1 MEIIKKSSSL
11 GLQIV
16 CVGVGKVGSEFTK
29 YMANHSVLDVNLIM
43 LDKELSAKNNE
54 DLQALFSNADIVFTI
69 VDFTHEREVSL
80 YKIVEKMAKSAEA
93 FNILLSPTFQR
104 NKKVIESNTILMM
117 PYQSVLPEDTN
128 LYLSQVIKEIYALI
142 SPAEDDDI
150 NLDLVDIKAILDSQG
165 VALISI
171 GESNE
176 QNSVIKAIKMAMDS
190 LLAENI
196 SLGKATGAMMHF
208 TVHPDM
214 SLLDIS
220 DAVDILY
227 EILDENADCMFGV
240 SSDNSLDKK
249 YVKVTMISKFCC

>member
-16 CVGVGKVGSEFTK
+16 CVGVGKVGSEFIK

-43 LDKELSAKNNE
+43 IDKELSAKNDE
-54 DLQALFSNADIVFTI
+54 DLQVLFSNADIVFTI
-69 VDFTHEREVSL
+69 VDFTNEREVSL
-80 YKIVEKMAKSAEA
+80 YKIVEKMAQSAEV
-93 FNILLSPTFQR
+93 FNILLSPTSQN

-117 PYQSVLPEDTN
+117 PYKSVLPEDTN
-128 LYLSQVIKEIYALI
+128 LYLSQVVNEICTLI
-142 SPAEDDDI
+142 SPAEDDI
-150 NLDLVDIKAILDSQG
+150 NLDLADIKTILGSQG

-176 QNSVIKAIKMAMDS
+176 QNSAIKAIKMAMNS
-190 LLAENI
+190 LLVKNI
-196 SLGKATGAMMHF
+196 SFDKATGVMLHF
-208 TVHPDM
+208 TVHPDIL
-214 SLLDIS
+214 LLDIS

-227 EILDENADCMFGV
+227 ETLDENADCVFGV
-240 SSDNSLDKK
+240 STDNSLDKK